1 LGKQTHDDQLITNY
15 ILGRLSEE
23 EVERLD
29 ALSLAED
36 EFAYRLQAVEDDL
49 VDAYVNRELTGQN
62 LESFNSHYL
71 LTPRRLDR
79 VKFATA
85 FQLIMN
91 RSVAADGIDSVQE
104 PATVRPER
112 VKRASS
118 RRSLRALYAVLD
130 PPIRW
135 GLGAAAMVMLLLGA
149 GLVVDN
155 FRLRSR
161 LGQENTGRPAL
172 SPSEQDL
179 RAQLEQERSA
189 NSEIEK
195 ELERTRG
202 QLNRFEQRQA
212 ESQKPALLR
221 DLAIAHF
228 DLSPQTR
235 AIDRV
240 TTISIPPGTDYVS
253 FQLEL
258 EPGEVHSYRAELK
271 TQSGNQVIWR
281 SGKLNARSSGKGRVT
296 NISIPARMLFPRW
309 YILELSAISGSS
321 TAEVEAGYPFR
332 IEKR

>member
-1 LGKQTHDDQLITNY
+1 LEKQTYDDQLITNY

-29 ALSLAED
+29 ALSFDED

-49 VDAYVNRELTGQN
+49 VDAYVNGELAGQN

-71 LTPRRLDR
+71 STPNRLDK

-85 FQLIMN
+85 FQLVMN
-91 RSVAADGIDSVQE
+91 RSVAADGIHGVRE

-112 VKRASS
+112 VKRASLW
-118 RRSLRALYAVLD
+118 RSLRALYMVLD

-135 GLGAAAMVMLLLGA
+135 GSSAAAMLILLLGA
-149 GLVVDN
+149 WLVVDN
-155 FRLRSR
+155 FRLRNQ
-161 LGQENTGRPAL
+161 LGQASSERPAL
-172 SPSEQDL
+172 SLSEQEL
-179 RAQLEQERSA
+179 RAQLERERSA

-195 ELERTRG
+195 ELERARD
-202 QLNRFEQRQA
+202 QLSRLEQQQA
-212 ESQKPALLR
+212 ESQKPALPR

-253 FQLEL
+253 FRLEL

-271 TQSGNQVIWR
+271 TQSGTQVIWR
-281 SGKLNARSSGKGRVT
+281 SGKLNARSSGKSRVID
-296 NISIPARMLFPRW
+296 ISIPAKLLMPRW
-309 YILELSAISGSS
+309 YILELFGSAS
-321 TAEVEAGYPFR
+321 AEIEAGYPFR
-332 IEKR
+332 VEKR